1 MENKNIKDGKIEE
14 QINLT
19 MQSIEGMQ
27 RAKANPFL
35 YEKVMSR
42 LNQQPVQTNIPGWNY
57 NTGIKYALV
66 MLLFIVLNIATILQI
81 TNETNLV
88 KVTQDTSVENS
99 KKKETTNK
107 KQSKGYFD
115 DFINND
121 SYNF

>member
-1 MENKNIKDGKIEE
+1 MKNNNKTENKTEE

-19 MQSIEGMQ
+19 MQSIVGMQ

-66 MLLFIVLNIATILQI
+66 MLIFIVLNVATILQI
-81 TNETNLV
+81 TTETTTVKDTESTETSKIKETN
-88 KVTQDTSVENS
+88 T
-99 KKKETTNK
+99 KKE
-107 KQSKGYFD
+107 SKGYFD

>member
-1 MENKNIKDGKIEE
+1 MKNNNKTENKTEE

-66 MLLFIVLNIATILQI
+66 MLIFIVLNVATILQI
-81 TNETNLV
+81 TNETTIV
-88 KVTQDTSVENS
+88 KATETTESS
-99 KKKETTNK
+99 KNKDINTKKE
-107 KQSKGYFD
+107 SKGYFD

>member
-1 MENKNIKDGKIEE
+1 MKNNNKTENKTEE

-66 MLLFIVLNIATILQI
+66 MLIFIVLNVATILQI
-81 TNETNLV
+81 TTETTTV
-88 KVTQDTSVENS
+88 KATETTESS
-99 KKKETTNK
+99 KNKDINTKKE
-107 KQSKGYFD
+107 SKGYFD

>member
-1 MENKNIKDGKIEE
+1 MKNNNKTENKTEE

-19 MQSIEGMQ
+19 MQSIVGMQ
-27 RAKANPFL
+27 RAMANPFL

-66 MLLFIVLNIATILQI
+66 MLIFIVLNVATILQI
-81 TNETNLV
+81 TTETTTVKDTESTETSKIKETN
-88 KVTQDTSVENS
+88 T
-99 KKKETTNK
+99 KKE
-107 KQSKGYFD
+107 SKGYFD

>member
-1 MENKNIKDGKIEE
+1 MKNNNKTENKTEE

-19 MQSIEGMQ
+19 MQSIVGMQ

-66 MLLFIVLNIATILQI
+66 MLIFIVLNVATILQLTSETTTVKATE
-81 TNETNLV
+81 TNE
-88 KVTQDTSVENS
+88 SS
-99 KKKETTNK
+99 KKKDLNNTK
-107 KQSKGYFD
+107 DSKGYFD

>member
-66 MLLFIVLNIATILQI
+66 VLLFIALNIATILQI
-81 TNETNLV
+81 TNETNSV

>member
-1 MENKNIKDGKIEE
+1 MENKKIKEYGTEE

-19 MQSIEGMQ
+19 LQSTEGMH

-42 LNQQPVQTNIPGWNY
+42 LNQKPVQTNIPGWNY

-66 MLLFIVLNIATILQI
+66 MLIFILLNVATILQI
-81 TNETNLV
+81 SYETTTVNIT
-88 KVTQDTSVENS
+88 KDTFGETS
-99 KKKETTNK
+99 KKKEINTK
-107 KQSKGYFD
+107 EESKGYFD
-115 DFINND
+115 DFINNN

>member
-1 MENKNIKDGKIEE
+1 MKNNNKTENKTEE

-19 MQSIEGMQ
+19 MQSVEGMQ
-27 RAKANPFL
+27 RAKANLFL

-66 MLLFIVLNIATILQI
+66 MLIFIVLNVATILQI
-81 TNETNLV
+81 TTETTTV
-88 KVTQDTSVENS
+88 KATETTESS
-99 KKKETTNK
+99 KNKDINTKKE
-107 KQSKGYFD
+107 SKGYFD

>member
-1 MENKNIKDGKIEE
+1 MNNNNKTENKTEE

-19 MQSIEGMQ
+19 MQTIEGMQ

-66 MLLFIVLNIATILQI
+66 MLIFIVLNVATILQI
-81 TNETNLV
+81 TTETTTV
-88 KVTQDTSVENS
+88 KATETTESS
-99 KKKETTNK
+99 KNKDINTKKE
-107 KQSKGYFD
+107 SKGYFD

>member
-1 MENKNIKDGKIEE
+1 MKNNNKTENKTEE

-19 MQSIEGMQ
+19 MQSVEGMQ
-27 RAKANPFL
+27 RAKANLFL

-66 MLLFIVLNIATILQI
+66 MLIFIVLNVATILQI
-81 TNETNLV
+81 TTETTTV
-88 KVTQDTSVENS
+88 KATETTESS
-99 KKKETTNK
+99 KKKELNNTK
-107 KQSKGYFD
+107 DSKGYFD